1 VHLYTMQ
8 AGGAVLGLY
17 WADLT
22 RDGLREFLLVCHDG
36 VRVQQADLDLAVEQL
51 RSGLGRISSLQDV
64 VRRAED
70 LTSLS
75 HQPVSQRALK
85 DN

>member
-1 VHLYTMQ
+1 
-8 AGGAVLGLY
+8 
-17 WADLT
+17 
-22 RDGLREFLLVCHDG
+22 VCHDG